1 LTALKVF
8 LIGDPKASWM
18 WELRKAG
25 FRKLPYDHDEVTSIV
40 DADATFLYVD
50 GPIVGRAGIHLG
62 MALAFSVYIGIG
74 GLNADKVTD
83 MPAPRWLAQA
93 FGGSFLEDYKLAIYT
108 GSGPVDSYERA
119 MADLDVTKPTRY
131 RLHNANSRGLCQIC
145 GGSYERGHQVR
156 SSVYAGSVHLDCYEK
171 KYNPRNPHETV
182 FNAALVATLR
192 KENAELEK
200 KLRSF

>member
-1 LTALKVF
+1 MTALKVF

-25 FRKLPYDHDEVTSIV
+25 FNKLPYDHDEVTSLV
-40 DADATFLYVD
+40 DADAAFLYV
-50 GPIVGRAGIHLG
+50 GGSPNGRIGIHLG
-62 MALAFSVYIGIG
+62 IALALNVYIGIG
-74 GLNADKVTD
+74 GPNPDLVE
-83 MPAPRWLAQA
+83 MPANRWLAGT
-93 FGGSFLEDYKLAIYT
+93 FGSSFLEDYKLAVYT
-108 GSGPVDSYERA
+108 GSSPVDSYERA

-145 GGSYERGHQVR
+145 GGSYERGAPVR
-156 SSVYAGSVHLDCYEK
+156 SSVYAGSVHTDCYEK
-171 KYNPRNPHETV
+171 KYNPKNPHETV

-192 KENAELEK
+192 RENAELEK